1 MGVRRRSN
9 GWHPL
14 RVTRLDRWEQRTGPW
29 LTGLALLSFVTLVI
43 DGLMESDSSVV
54 LVVDV
59 AAWAA
64 FATDYGI
71 RIYLAEDRWLFVR
84 THPLDLAA
92 VALPALRVLRL
103 IASLARVAALA
114 RRGLAERVMVT
125 TTLVAVTVVIGAAS
139 TVLDAERNAPDGNI
153 TNFPDALWW
162 AATTVTTVGYGDRF
176 PVTAEGRLVGVVLMV
191 VGIAVFGS
199 ITAALAGRL
208 IQAGAENT
216 SNTADSERI
225 RELEATVARLST
237 ALEHVSADRGDEL
250 RP

>member
-1 MGVRRRSN
+1 M
-9 GWHPL
+9 
-14 RVTRLDRWEQRTGPW
+14 TRLDRWEQRTGPW
-29 LTGLALLSFVTLVI
+29 LTGLALLSFGTLVL
-43 DGLMESDSSVV
+43 DGLMESGSSVV

-59 AAWAA
+59 AAWAT
-64 FATDYGI
+64 FAADYAY
-71 RIYLAEDRWLFVR
+71 RIYLAEDRWSFIR
-84 THPLDLAA
+84 SHPLDLAA

-114 RRGLAERVMVT
+114 GRGLTERVMVT

-139 TVLDAERNAPDGNI
+139 TVLDAERHAPEANI

-176 PVTAEGRLVGVVLMV
+176 PVTAEGRLIGVVLMA

-208 IQAGAENT
+208 IQAGAAE
-216 SNTADSERI
+216 ADDSQARDRI
-225 RELEATVARLST
+225 REARGHGGAVVDGANTSHRRERRRPART
-237 ALEHVSADRGDEL
+237 SAR
-250 RP
+250 

>member
-1 MGVRRRSN
+1 MGVRRRTN
-9 GWHPL
+9 GWHHL

-29 LTGLALLSFVTLVI
+29 LTGLALLSFLTLVL
-43 DGLMESDSSVV
+43 DGLMESGTSVV
-54 LVVDV
+54 LAVDI
-59 AAWAA
+59 AAWAT
-64 FATDYGI
+64 FAADYVV
-71 RIYLAEDRWLFVR
+71 RIYLAENRWLFVR
-84 THPLDLAA
+84 SHPLDLAA

-114 RRGLAERVMVT
+114 QRGLAERVMVT
-125 TTLVAVTVVIGAAS
+125 TTLVAVAVVIGAAS
-139 TVLDAERNAPDGNI
+139 TVLDAERNAPDSNI
-153 TNFPDALWW
+153 ATFPDALWW

-176 PVTAEGRLVGVVLMV
+176 PVTGEGRLVGVVLMV

-208 IQAGAENT
+208 IQASADQASG
-216 SNTADSERI
+216 TADRDRI

-237 ALEHVSADRGDEL
+237 ELEHVSANSRNEL